1 MKKLVS
7 IMVVAMMILAMCVTT
22 VYAADPTASIK
33 IVPSASEVKAGGK
46 ISITF
51 RARDLN
57 LIDAQGL
64 YTLSAN
70 IVYDTKV
77 FEKLTSDNIT
87 AQNGWK
93 VTNFTQDGQISLDRT
108 NNYINEE
115 HDIFTINLTAK
126 SDVTSGSTNI
136 TLSSI
141 KASTDKA
148 AAVKIADTTFMLNT
162 GVATTTLN
170 PISTGSNTGTG
181 TSTSTIAPITT
192 GQSSNGTNT
201 GTSSGT
207 TTNQSAKSSTT
218 TGTVNSQMP
227 KTGSENFIL
236 PTMIGLAI
244 GGIIGFIQYRRMKY

>member
-1 MKKLVS
+1 MKKLISILAV
-7 IMVVAMMILAMCVTT
+7 IMVILAMCVTT

-33 IVPSASEVKAGGK
+33 IVPNASEVKAGGK

-57 LIDAQGL
+57 LVDAQGL

-77 FEKLTSDNIT
+77 FEKLTSENIT
-87 AQNGWK
+87 AQNGWR

-141 KASTDKA
+141 KANTDKA
-148 AAVKIADTTFMLNT
+148 AQVKIADTTYMLST
-162 GVATTTLN
+162 GVGSTVAN
-170 PISTGSNTGTG
+170 PISISSNNGTG
-181 TSTSTIAPITT
+181 NSTTGIAPITT
-192 GQSSNGTNT
+192 GQSNTGTNT
-201 GTSSGT
+201 GTSNSSNSNKST
-207 TTNQSAKSSTT
+207 QSSTT
-218 TGTVNSQMP
+218 NLTANSQMP
-227 KTGSENFIL
+227 KTGLVDYIL

-244 GGIIGFIQYRRMKY
+244 GGVIGFIQYKRMKY